1 MRMYG
6 KRALAALLALCMLLA
21 LAACGNKEDDTQQ
34 LSAKVYVPEFLSL
47 DLDLLG
53 KDFYLSSGCTDGTNV
68 YLLCHV
74 YPDYEAGE
82 EGEGRYTVV
91 RIPLDGGEPTEL
103 ENFTPAQKPEGYDE
117 GNVNYDNFRVGADGS
132 LWVAESAYAYKYDLP
147 EDFDSET
154 DYVWNYDML
163 ENVELNYQVQLD
175 ATGAEITRID
185 TSSLREKA
193 DVEYFYAG
201 GTIIDKDGD
210 IFVCSDGKLVVLD
223 SAMNVRFTVEDESLW
238 GDDMVLLSDG
248 SVGAL
253 VTVSDTIDNTYSRQ
267 VRAVDK
273 STKKWGESYDVPNNV
288 YNIYN
293 GGGEYLF
300 YYKNGEA
307 LYGYKAEAEEGA
319 ERGERLL
326 SWLDADIDSDS
337 IEFFSFLEDGRVVVM
352 TRSWYS
358 SSGPEYNLAILTAKD
373 RSEIPEKITLSY
385 ATMYLGQDERNR
397 ILTFNKNSTTHR
409 IQVTDYSEYATDED
423 YMAGIT
429 KLNTEI
435 LAGKVPD
442 ILSVDSLPLRQY
454 GAKGI
459 LEDLWPYID
468 NDPELGREKLMDR
481 VFTAAEQDGKLYQV
495 FDSFS
500 IQTIIGSTKVVGENM
515 GWTMQEFQDALA
527 SMPEGCSPFGVS
539 STKSGVLSAMLSQN
553 LDSFVN
559 WDTGECFF
567 DSDNFKTALAFC
579 NTFPLE
585 FDYSSYEYSSEDS
598 DTTRIAEGRQLLVQ
612 AYLSDFR
619 SFQRYE
625 AMFGGTDALQ
635 HFYLSYNYGPNGY
648 TVEVTDAPVTDQWG
662 GTNESNRVIPGRYVT
677 FKGYPTEDGSCGSTF
692 NISGGLAISSSCAD
706 KETAWSFIRQLLLPE
721 EEDNRYYR
729 WNFPVNKA
737 DFDKMAEEAMTA
749 EYMTDGEGNP
759 VLDLDGNPIEES
771 QGGWGWDDMMID
783 IRATS
788 QSEYDQIMELYNAI
802 DSVYSYDTKIF
813 EIVTDVAGS
822 YFAGDKPLEDAASL
836 IQNRVNTYVNE
847 SR

>member
-1 MRMYG
+1 MRTYG

-21 LAACGNKEDDTQQ
+21 LAACGNKEVD
-34 LSAKVYVPEFLSL
+34 AERVYVPEFLSL
-47 DLDLLG
+47 DLELLG

-91 RIPLDGGEPTEL
+91 RIPLDGGEPAEL
-103 ENFTPAQKPEGYDE
+103 ENFAPAERPEGYDE
-117 GNVNYDNFRVGADGS
+117 GSISYDDFHVGADGS
-132 LWVAESAYAYKYDLP
+132 LWVAESAYAYRYDLP
-147 EDFDSET
+147 EDFDPET
-154 DYVWNYDML
+154 DYAWNYDVL

-185 TSSLREKA
+185 TSGLREKA
-193 DVEYFYAG
+193 DVEYFYGG
-201 GTIIDKDGD
+201 GTVIDQDGD

-223 SAMNVRFTVEDESLW
+223 SAMNVRFTVEDEGLW
-238 GDDMVLLSDG
+238 GGDLVLLSDG
-248 SVGAL
+248 TVGAL
-253 VTVSDTIDNTYSRQ
+253 VTVSDTINNTYSRQ

-273 STKKWGESYDVPNNV
+273 STKKWGESYELPQNV
-288 YNIYN
+288 YSIYN

-307 LYGYKAEAEEGA
+307 LYGYRSEAEEGA

-337 IEFFSFLEDGRVVVM
+337 IEFFSFLKDGRVVVM

-358 SSGPEYNLAILTAKD
+358 GGGPEYNLAILTAKD
-373 RSEIPEKITLSY
+373 RSEIPEKITLTY

-397 ILTFNKNSTTHR
+397 ILDFNKNSTTHR

-429 KLNTEI
+429 KLNAEI

-454 GAKGI
+454 GAKGV

-468 NDPELGREKLMDR
+468 SDPDLGRGALMER
-481 VFTAAEQDGKLYQV
+481 VFNAAEQDGKLYQV

-500 IQTIIGSTKVVGENM
+500 IQTIIGATDVVGENM

-527 SMPEGCSPFGVS
+527 SMPEGCSPFGVG
-539 STKSGVLSAMLSQN
+539 STKSGILSTMLSQN

-567 DSDNFKTALAFC
+567 DGDNFKTALAFC
-579 NTFPLE
+579 DTFPLE
-585 FDYSSYEYSSEDS
+585 FDYSTYEYSSEDS
-598 DTTRIAEGRQLLVQ
+598 DTTRIAEGRQMLTQ

-635 HFYLSYNYGPNGY
+635 HYYLSYNYGPNGY
-648 TVEVTDAPVTDQWG
+648 TVEVTDAPVVDEWG

-692 NISGGLAISSSCAD
+692 NISGGLAMSSACAD

-737 DFDKMAEEAMTA
+737 DFDKVAEEAMTA

-788 QSEYDQIMELYNAI
+788 QSEYDQIMDLYNAI

-813 EIVTDVAGS
+813 DIVTDVADS
-822 YFAGDKPLEDAASL
+822 YFAGDRSLEDAASL
-836 IQNRVNTYVNE
+836 IQNRVNT
-847 SR
+847 

>member
-1 MRMYG
+1 MRTYG

-21 LAACGNKEDDTQQ
+21 LAACGNKEVD
-34 LSAKVYVPEFLSL
+34 AERVYVPEFLSL
-47 DLDLLG
+47 DLELLG

-91 RIPLDGGEPTEL
+91 RIPLDGGEPAEL
-103 ENFTPAQKPEGYDE
+103 ENFAPAERPEGYDE
-117 GNVNYDNFRVGADGS
+117 GSISYDDFHVGADGS
-132 LWVAESAYAYKYDLP
+132 LWVAESAYAYRYDLP
-147 EDFDSET
+147 EDFDPET
-154 DYVWNYDML
+154 DYAWNYDVL

-185 TSSLREKA
+185 TSGLREKA
-193 DVEYFYAG
+193 DVEYFYGG
-201 GTIIDKDGD
+201 GTVIDQDGD

-223 SAMNVRFTVEDESLW
+223 SAMNVRFTVEDEGLW
-238 GDDMVLLSDG
+238 GGDLVLLSDG
-248 SVGAL
+248 TVGAL
-253 VTVSDTIDNTYSRQ
+253 VTVSDTINNTYSRQ

-273 STKKWGESYDVPNNV
+273 STKKWGESYELPQNV
-288 YNIYN
+288 YSIYN

-307 LYGYKAEAEEGA
+307 LYGYRSEAEEGA

-337 IEFFSFLEDGRVVVM
+337 IEFFSFLKDGRVVVM

-358 SSGPEYNLAILTAKD
+358 GGGPEYNLAILTAKD
-373 RSEIPEKITLSY
+373 RSEIPEKITLTY

-397 ILTFNKNSTTHR
+397 ILDFNKNSTTHR

-429 KLNTEI
+429 KLNAEI

-454 GAKGI
+454 GAKGV

-468 NDPELGREKLMDR
+468 SDPELGREKLMDR
-481 VFTAAEQDGKLYQV
+481 VFAAAEQDGKLYQV

-500 IQTIIGSTKVVGENM
+500 IQTIIGATDVVGENM

-527 SMPEGCSPFGVS
+527 SMPEGCSPFGVG
-539 STKSGVLSAMLSQN
+539 STKSGILSTMLSQN

-567 DSDNFKTALAFC
+567 DGDNFKTALAFC
-579 NTFPLE
+579 DTFPLE
-585 FDYSSYEYSSEDS
+585 FDYSTYEYSSEDS
-598 DTTRIAEGRQLLVQ
+598 DTTRIAEGRQMLTQ

-635 HFYLSYNYGPNGY
+635 HYYLSYNYGPNGY
-648 TVEVTDAPVTDQWG
+648 TVEVTDAPVVDEWG

-692 NISGGLAISSSCAD
+692 NISGGLAMSSACAD

-737 DFDKMAEEAMTA
+737 DFDKVAEEAMTA

-813 EIVTDVAGS
+813 DIVTDVADS
-822 YFAGDKPLEDAASL
+822 YFAGDRSLEDAASL